1 VAGDATVVLVGGKI
15 FTSSKEAPWA
25 KALAVRGDRIL
36 AVGTDSQAERWN
48 GRGTRSIDLR
58 GRTVVPGFID
68 AHTHLASSSR
78 RIGWTDLS
86 RARSLEEAVRALRAA
101 ATRRP
106 AGTWVLATDWDES
119 KWPERRYLTRAD
131 LDRATTD
138 RPVFALRIDKHLSVV
153 NSRGLESAADLSG
166 SPGLETGN
174 DGRPTGLLK
183 EEASR
188 ALWLRVDGA
197 SSRDQAHLASAVRR
211 MHRLGITSVH
221 DVVDQRGWQT
231 HQRAHR
237 EGRLEIRVR
246 AMLRYD
252 LLPHLL
258 GAGFMTGLGDA
269 WLRLGAVKFFADGS
283 LGARTAFLREPYADA
298 ADRGRALHSP
308 EEMRSLISQAH
319 AGGLQTATHAIG
331 DAAIDL
337 VLDALE
343 SLEPSASARAA
354 RHRIEHFG
362 LPHEDSLR
370 RMKAG
375 RFVASCQPNF
385 LGGWTGA
392 GNLHEARLGP
402 DRAKSANS
410 LRAILRQGIP
420 LAFGSDGM
428 PYGPLNGIH
437 WAVNA
442 SSPELSMSVEE
453 AVRAYT
459 AGGAYAGFEE
469 DVKGILAP
477 GKLADFVI
485 LQDDLFDEPARIRDR
500 RIHSTWV
507 GGRVVYRV
515 DERHE
520 AQ

>member
-1 VAGDATVVLVGGKI
+1 VGGRI
-15 FTSSKEAPWA
+15 FTSAKDNSWA
-25 KALAVRGDRIL
+25 QALAVRGDRIL
-36 AVGTDSQAERWN
+36 VAGTEAQAERWR
-48 GRGTRSIDLR
+48 GRGTRLIDLS
-58 GRTVVPGFID
+58 GRAVVPGFID
-68 AHTHLASSSR
+68 AHTHLAASSR
-78 RIGWTDLS
+78 RVGWTNLS
-86 RARSLEEAVRALRAA
+86 QARSLEEVVTSLRAA

-119 KWPERRYLTRAD
+119 RWPERRYLTRAD

-153 NSRGLESAADLSG
+153 NSRGLEVATDLRG
-166 SPGLETGN
+166 TPGFETDEN
-174 DGRPTGLLK
+174 GRPTGLLK

-188 ALWLRVDGA
+188 VLWLRVDGD

-231 HQRAHR
+231 YQRAHR
-237 EGRLEIRVR
+237 TGRLEMRVT

-308 EEMRSLISQAH
+308 EEMRALLSRAH
-319 AGGLQTATHAIG
+319 SGGFQTATHAIG

-343 SLEPSASARAA
+343 SLEPAASARAA

-362 LPHEDSLR
+362 LPNEDSIR
-370 RMKAG
+370 RMRVG

-385 LGGWTGA
+385 LGGWAEA

-402 DRAKSANS
+402 DRAKRAVSF
-410 LRAILRQGIP
+410 RAILRQRIP

-428 PYGPLNGIH
+428 PYGPLNGVH

-442 SSPELSMSVEE
+442 PSPDERITVEN

-459 AGGAYAGFEE
+459 AGGAFAGFEE
-469 DVKGILAP
+469 NAKGTLAP

-485 LQDDLFDEPARIRDR
+485 LEDDPFEEPDRIRLQ
-500 RIHSTWV
+500 RIHSTWI
-507 GGRVVYRV
+507 GGRPVYRAE
-515 DERHE
+515 ERRTAH
-520 AQ
+520 